1 MAVVKGFSAK
11 FIGMDLFDKMLQDLP
26 SKLSKEANE
35 SAREGALDV
44 VRESKRIVAVDTG
57 FLKESIF
64 VRELDYNN
72 FEIIAAAPYAG
83 YIEYGTYKMV
93 ARPFIRPALF
103 RFSGTWKKKILDRF
117 ERAIRGYF

>member
-1 MAVVKGFSAK
+1 MVVVKGFSAQ
-11 FIGMDLFDKMLQDLP
+11 FTGMKLFDNMLQDLP

-44 VRESKRIVAVDTG
+44 AREAKRIVAVDTG
-57 FLKESIF
+57 FLRSTIF
-64 VRELDYNN
+64 VRELDYNR
-72 FEIIAAAPYAG
+72 FEIVATAPYAG
-83 YIEYGTYKMV
+83 YVEYGTYRMV
-93 ARPFIRPALF
+93 ARPYIRPALF